1 MTFKIFDY
9 NTIEYGFYDKIFNN
23 RKGVRS
29 AWHHIK
35 FNFIRNRIKTKNT
48 HLDIGC
54 GPGTFISLLRN
65 KLSIGIDISS
75 KQINYAKKKYEKKN
89 KKFLLFKKKIPSKN
103 NYFDSVSVIELI
115 EHLPDKS
122 IFKLIDEIH
131 RVLKPGGKIYITTPN
146 YLSLW
151 PIIEIF
157 VNKFSNISYD
167 HQHINKFNKFNLD
180 KIINKKKFR
189 IISQS
194 SFILLS
200 PFLAIFSFKFS
211 LWFSKYEHLI
221 IKLFPGSLLFLELEK
236 K

>member
-9 NTIEYGFYDKIFNN
+9 NSIEYGFYDKIFHN
-23 RKGVRS
+23 KQGVRS
-29 AWHHIK
+29 SWHQIK
-35 FNFIRNRIKTKNT
+35 FNFIKNKIKNKNV

-54 GPGTFISLLRN
+54 GPGTFISLLKN

-75 KQINYAKKKYEKKN
+75 KQINFAKN
-89 KKFLLFKKKIPSKN
+89 KYGSKKRKFLLLKKDIPSKN
-103 NYFDSVSVIELI
+103 NFYNSVSLIELI
-115 EHLPDKS
+115 EHLSDKKIS
-122 IFKLIDEIH
+122 KLMNETY
-131 RVLKPGGKIYITTPN
+131 RVLKPGGKVYITTPN

-167 HQHINKFNKFNLD
+167 HQHINKFNKYNIL
-180 KIINKKKFR
+180 KIINPKKFR
-189 IISQS
+189 VKKIE
-194 SFILLS
+194 SFMLIS

-211 LWFSKYEHLI
+211 IWLSKYERFI
-221 IKLFPGSLLFLELEK
+221 TKFFPGSLIFVELEK